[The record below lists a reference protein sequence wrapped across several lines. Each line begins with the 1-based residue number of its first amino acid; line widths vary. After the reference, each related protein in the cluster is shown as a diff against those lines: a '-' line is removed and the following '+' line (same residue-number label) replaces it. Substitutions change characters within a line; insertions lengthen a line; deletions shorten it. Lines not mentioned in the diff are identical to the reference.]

1 MTEKFDYI
9 IVGAG
14 LCGLTLAKG
23 LSQKNKKVLV
33 LEQGGYIKKFGNLLY
48 AASIYDKFTLSK
60 SRQGFI
66 ILRSFGVGG
75 TSIVSCGNAVEF
87 PEEEINK
94 IGIDF
99 RSELDSAKKE
109 CCQTTK
115 HPIGKASMKIMKTAN
130 QLGYDMQPMPKL
142 GLEKC
147 VSCGNCI
154 LGCGHLA
161 KWTAAEYLKDIN
173 KHDVCIITGF
183 KVKKVLSSAGKAI
196 GIEGSDGLFSSQ
208 KYFSDKI
215 ILSAGGIGTPIILQ
229 KSGVEEAGKSLF
241 VDFFTNIYGINKEF
255 NQAKEVSMSVVCAK
269 FHKEDGF
276 ILSPFI
282 DSSIGLLACVE
293 IKHAGYALK
302 LNSLMGL
309 MNKIN
314 DDNVGRV
321 YPNGAVDKALTQNDW
336 KKLRKGN
343 EIATE
348 ILIKSGVN
356 PKSIF
361 ITLPRGAHPGGTAAI
376 GKVVNTSLE
385 TKIKN
390 LYVCDCSV
398 LPEAPGFPPILT
410 LIAISKWFAKN
421 VLLK

>member
-14 LCGLTLAKG
+14 LCGLTLAKE

-33 LEQGGYIKKFGNLLY
+33 LEQGGFIKKFGNLIY

-60 SRQGFI
+60 SRQGVI

-87 PEEEINK
+87 PEEVIK
-94 IGIDF
+94 RIGIDF
-99 RSELDSAKKE
+99 RGELDAAKKE
-109 CCQTTK
+109 CRQTTK
-115 HPIGKASMKIMKTAN
+115 HPIGKASMKIMDSAN
-130 QLGYDMQPMPKL
+130 QLGYDMQLMSKL

-154 LGCGHLA
+154 LGCDHQA

-173 KHDVCIITGF
+173 NQNVFIITGF
-183 KVKKVLSSAGKAI
+183 KVKKVISSAGKAV
-196 GIEGSDGLFSSQ
+196 GIEGKNNAFSSQ
-208 KYFSDKI
+208 KYFADKI

-229 KSGVEEAGKSLF
+229 KSGVEEAGKNLF
-241 VDFFTNIYGINKEF
+241 VDLFTDIYGINKEF
-255 NQAKEVSMSVVCAK
+255 NQAKEISMSVVCTK
-269 FHKEDGF
+269 FHKEEGF

-282 DSSIGLLACVE
+282 DSSIGLLACVDV
-293 IKHAGYALK
+293 KYAGYALK

-321 YPNGAVDKALTQNDW
+321 YPNGTVDKTPTQNDW
-336 KKLRKGN
+336 QKLKKGN
-343 EIATE
+343 KIATE

-398 LPEAPGFPPILT
+398 LPEAPGFPPILI
-410 LIAISKWFAKN
+410 LVAISKWFAKN
-421 VLLK
+421 ILEK